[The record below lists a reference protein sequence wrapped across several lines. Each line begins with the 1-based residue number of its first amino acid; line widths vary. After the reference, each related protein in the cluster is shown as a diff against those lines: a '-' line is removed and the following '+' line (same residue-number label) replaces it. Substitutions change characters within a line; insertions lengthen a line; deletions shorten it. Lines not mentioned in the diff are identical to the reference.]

1 MKRISRRKFVKGLL
15 TVLALA
21 PMAGII
27 KEVPA
32 MKDNAVLRV
41 DKDGN
46 ATLHGVAL
54 VVDKKHN
61 ASVM

>member
-21 PMAGII
+21 PVAGII

-32 MKDNAVLRV
+32 KKDNAVLRV

-46 ATLHGVAL
+46 ATLHGVEL
-54 VVDKKHN
+54 IVDKKRN
-61 ASVM
+61 ATVM